1 MRKLIL
7 NKMGK
12 YLLFFVLLFSSLHIY
27 PQCYQGY
34 VVDEETNACLP
45 FATVFVS
52 QDCRTVTNADGAF
65 TLDTNLKGVAK
76 ISYVGY
82 HELIIPLSRLNGT
95 IKMKPYV
102 VKLHEVTAY
111 PIDVIIKRAMDQL
124 LLEAKSYKN
133 KESDFI
139 YRQVTLNDRTCNEYI
154 ETFFNAKSE
163 ISLRKLSLITG
174 RYATLKTGKDGDLSY
189 CTNFF
194 SLVQL
199 GLLARKIT
207 KNMPI
212 PFLTREYK
220 KYYNIDYTILSG
232 ANSNIYVITFKAK
245 RNVKKV
251 IIEGKLF
258 VDGLDYRILRCEGHL
273 RNSTLSYGKRKIPL
287 TLSINTVY
295 TNRRGFTEI
304 ESEELSGNY
313 RHLGKDIVIKALIYN
328 VGEKKIERKKRIK
341 YNYNLKEI
349 ISSMKYDSNFWKQHN
364 EVRKTP
370 LEKKVLELFESKNV
384 FTNMK

>member
-1 MRKLIL
+1 MLIL

-102 VKLHEVTAY
+102 VNLHEVTAY
-111 PIDVIIKRAMDQL
+111 PIDVTIKRAMDQL
-124 LLEAKSYKN
+124 LLETKSYKN

-174 RYATLKTGKDGDLSY
+174 RYATLKTGKDGDFSY

-194 SLVQL
+194 S
-199 GLLARKIT
+199 
-207 KNMPI
+207 
-212 PFLTREYK
+212 
-220 KYYNIDYTILSG
+220 
-232 ANSNIYVITFKAK
+232 
-245 RNVKKV
+245 
-251 IIEGKLF
+251 
-258 VDGLDYRILRCEGHL
+258 
-273 RNSTLSYGKRKIPL
+273 
-287 TLSINTVY
+287 
-295 TNRRGFTEI
+295 
-304 ESEELSGNY
+304 
-313 RHLGKDIVIKALIYN
+313 
-328 VGEKKIERKKRIK
+328 
-341 YNYNLKEI
+341 
-349 ISSMKYDSNFWKQHN
+349 
-364 EVRKTP
+364 
-370 LEKKVLELFESKNV
+370 
-384 FTNMK
+384 